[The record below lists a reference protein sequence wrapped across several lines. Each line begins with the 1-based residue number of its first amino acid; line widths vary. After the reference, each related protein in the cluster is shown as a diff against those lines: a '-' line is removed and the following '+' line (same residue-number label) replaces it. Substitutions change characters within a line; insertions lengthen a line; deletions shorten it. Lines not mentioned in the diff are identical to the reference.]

1 VPIEQD
7 KLTEAEYKKLLIYQA
22 DINQLTTALQMKQQA
37 QQDIFELACAVRGI
51 DSKTHQLQM
60 STGKI
65 EPLPEVKK

>member
-1 VPIEQD
+1 VDLPKD
-7 KLTEAEYKKLLIYQA
+7 KLTEAALNKIRAYQV